1 MNSSLQSFL
10 NQVFVLYRFLL
21 ADSTLSNQNLP
32 STNLKEQERCR
43 IVADMELPQKT
54 ILHVDMDAFF
64 ASVEQH
70 DHPELHGKPVVV
82 GAPPDQRGVVAA
94 ASYEARKYGI
104 HSAMPSRTAYQKCPE
119 AIFVRG
125 NMARYKEVS
134 QQIMRIFESY
144 TPLVQP
150 LSIDEAFLDVTGA
163 QRLFGDGKTIAEKIR
178 RDIQEQT
185 GLTASVGIAPNMFL
199 AKIASDM
206 NKPDGITLVPFEREA
221 IEQFLAPLPIGR
233 MWGVGKVTQKKL
245 LSLGLSTIE
254 KLQQVDFKIL
264 ERAVGTRAAQGFSQ
278 LARGID
284 GRGIVLETK
293 DKSIS
298 NETTFKEDATDR
310 DQIETTYKRLIDKV
324 GGRVRKAG
332 FFAATVH
339 LKIRWSDFST
349 ITRQTRLPIPSQD
362 DITLREAG
370 MALLHEHLRQRP
382 VRLIGFGVSGLR
394 ETDEP
399 QTAQLDLF
407 ATPDTTT
414 HEKRSRLSRAADNI
428 RKMFGNNSIRRG
440 SDL

>member
-1 MNSSLQSFL
+1 
-10 NQVFVLYRFLL
+10 
-21 ADSTLSNQNLP
+21 
-32 STNLKEQERCR
+32 
-43 IVADMELPQKT
+43 MEAPQKT

-70 DHPELHGKPVVV
+70 DHPELRGKPVVV

-119 AIFVRG
+119 AVFVRG
-125 NMARYKEVS
+125 NMGRYKEIS
-134 QQIMRIFESY
+134 RQIMRVFESY

-163 QRLFGDGKTIAEKIR
+163 HRLFGDGKTIAEKIR
-178 RDIQEQT
+178 RDIREQT

-206 NKPDGITLVPFEREA
+206 NKPDGITLVPFEQEA

-245 LSLGLSTIE
+245 LSLGITTIE
-254 KLQQVDFKIL
+254 KLQEVDFTIL
-264 ERAVGTRAAQGFSQ
+264 ERAVGTRAAQVFSQ
-278 LARGID
+278 LAHGID
-284 GRGIVLETK
+284 ERGIVLETK

-298 NETTFKEDATDR
+298 NETTFKEDVSDH
-310 DQIETTYKRLIDKV
+310 DQIEATYKRLIDKV

-332 FFAATVH
+332 FFATTVH
-339 LKIRWSDFST
+339 LKIRWGDFST
-349 ITRQTRLPIPSQD
+349 ITRQTKLSIPSQD
-362 DITLREAG
+362 DITLREVG
-370 MALLHEHLRQRP
+370 MALLREHLCNRP

-394 ETDEP
+394 ESDEP

-407 ATPDTTT
+407 NAPDTTL
-414 HEKRSRLSRAADNI
+414 HNKRSRLSRAADAI
-428 RKMFGNNSIRRG
+428 RQRFGDQSLRRG
-440 SDL
+440 STINSKKPTGK